1 MYGLFDE
8 NGDWR
13 DNKSGM
19 ENVIVDYFT
28 KLFHLVDAIEM
39 TEILETTY
47 LRVATAMNEEL
58 LAPFTDEEVKRVLF
72 QMHLT
77 KDWAHMGCR

>member
-8 NGDWR
+8 NGDWY

-28 KLFHLVDAIEM
+28 KLFYLVDVIEM
-39 TEILETTY
+39 TEILETIY
-47 LRVATAMNEEL
+47 LGVTTTMNEEL
-58 LAPFTDEEVKRVLF
+58 LALFTNEEVKRVLF
-72 QMHLT
+72 
-77 KDWAHMGCR
+77 